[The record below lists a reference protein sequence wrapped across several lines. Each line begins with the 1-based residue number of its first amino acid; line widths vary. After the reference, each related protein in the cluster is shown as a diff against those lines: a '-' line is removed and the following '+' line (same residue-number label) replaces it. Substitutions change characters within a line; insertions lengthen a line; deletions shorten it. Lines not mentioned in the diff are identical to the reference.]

1 MRIIKSKVQE
11 MSPPL
16 PKLPAGSCEPS
27 WGKNEWIWRRSGQW
41 IFEGKAAPTLIPP
54 LIHLSSTVAEQR
66 VKKVKSKVPKTD
78 LRLFHMDFQ
87 SLSLH
92 LETPESLGFIMGML
106 RDQSHGVLGTGS
118 RELTECISF
127 SVPGVEKGKLPFLM
141 LDFSTN
147 QTLNV
152 FNGF

>member
-11 MSPPL
+11 TSPPL

-27 WGKNEWIWRRSGQW
+27 WGKNEWIWGRSGQW

-87 SLSLH
+87 SLCIWRLQNPWDSLW
-92 LETPESLGFIMGML
+92 GCKW
-106 RDQSHGVLGTGS
+106 DQSHGVLGTGS
-118 RELTECISF
+118 RELAECISS
-127 SVPGVEKGKLPFLM
+127 SVPGLEKGKLPFLM